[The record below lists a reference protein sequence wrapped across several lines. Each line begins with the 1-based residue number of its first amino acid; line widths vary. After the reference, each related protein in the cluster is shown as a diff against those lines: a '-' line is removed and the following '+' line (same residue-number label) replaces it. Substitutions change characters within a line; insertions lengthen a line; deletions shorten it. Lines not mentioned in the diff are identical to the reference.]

1 MFKFLRK
8 YSVWILGFGGTLL
21 LIAFLA
27 PNVIQ
32 QLAQRAGYAG
42 TTQATVGDGE
52 VVGYEEWQKNVSES
66 QIIDRLGSTIPGV
79 GKLESPSHW
88 FLLTREADLA
98 GLTPPIQ
105 AVGIDEVTLLNIARN
120 AGARPQQVL
129 EALAH
134 LQGVQRLAQLYQTAG
149 RFSDRRIHN
158 AASAL
163 LSSAEIETVVIP
175 ATPEDNG
182 SFSPEAMEAQFE
194 AWADTPVG
202 EGDHGFGYKLP
213 DRFKIEWLTIP
224 VNTITEA
231 TKGSD
236 EFSTREQR
244 KYWRRNESNPNFPAI
259 GSTDTIPAEVSN
271 AYLQELTAKTRSAIA
286 RSATEQLRKPRR
298 GLDEANGFSVL
309 PANWDDL
316 NVSFEQLASSLQA
329 EFALSLPEYGA
340 NAQWVSTTDASTVPV
355 IGSAQAINLGDFPV
369 NMQTLVSSAMEFD
382 KDGVYRIQESVAS
395 PLIETATG
403 DLLVFRLTETDPAR
417 RPHTVEEV
425 QKDVEHDLGR
435 IARWEALQ
443 AETDLIEQLARE
455 QGLLAAS
462 IQYDALVNP
471 ARTVSMV
478 ETGIPAILDP
488 ATARPLM
495 TQSIAQRLSAGQQI
509 KDMVS
514 AIPALKQVDSETIQM
529 ITEHAT
535 NLPID
540 TPVVSLP
547 LGEQIFIVPSEENM
561 ALVLVRITNT
571 TPASKELATDLSGG
585 TSRILQSMLSFDEL
599 GGAESITDTF
609 SFETLAERHNF
620 KRGSRDEEVVQDED
634 SVN

>member
-52 VVGYEEWQKNVSES
+52 VVDYDQWQQNLGES
-66 QIIDRLGSTIPGV
+66 QIIDRLGSAIPGV

-88 FLLTREADLA
+88 FLLAREADQA

-105 AVGIDEVTLLNIARN
+105 AVAIDEATLLNIARN
-120 AGARPQQVL
+120 AGASPQQVL
-129 EALAH
+129 QALAH
-134 LQGVQRLAQLYQTAG
+134 LQGVQRLAQLYQSAG
-149 RFSDRRIHN
+149 RFSDRRLHS
-158 AASAL
+158 AANSL
-163 LSSAEIETVVIP
+163 LSSAEVETVVIS
-175 ATPEDNG
+175 ASPENNG
-182 SFSPEAMEAQFE
+182 SFSNDAMQTQFD

-213 DRFKIEWLTIP
+213 DRFKIEWVTIP
-224 VNTITEA
+224 SSAITEA
-231 TKGSD
+231 TKNGD

-259 GSTDTIPAEVSN
+259 GSTDAIPAEVSD

-286 RSATEQLRKPRR
+286 RSASEQLRKPRR
-298 GLDEANGFSVL
+298 GLPEVNGFAVL
-309 PANWDDL
+309 PENWNDAMI
-316 NVSFEQLASSLQA
+316 SFEQMATALQA
-329 EFALSLPEYGA
+329 EFALSLPDYGA
-340 NAQWVSTTDASTVPV
+340 NAEWVATADTASVPV
-355 IGSAQAINLGDFPV
+355 IGSIQATNLGEVPV
-369 NMQTLVSSAMEFD
+369 SLQTLVSSAKEFNNE
-382 KDGVYRIQESVAS
+382 GVYRIQKNVAS
-395 PLIETATG
+395 PVIETSSG
-403 DLLVFRLTETDPAR
+403 DLLVFRLTDTDPTR
-417 RPHTVEEV
+417 KPNSVDEV
-425 QKDVEHDLGR
+425 KDSVSHDLGR

-462 IQYDALVNP
+462 IQYDAIVNP

-478 ETGIPAILDP
+478 DTGIPAILDA

-495 TQSIAQRLSAGQQI
+495 TQSIAQRLSAGQSI
-509 KDMVS
+509 DDMVS
-514 AIPALKQVDSETIQM
+514 AIPALKQVDRDAIQA
-529 ITEHAT
+529 ITKKA
-535 NLPID
+535 NMLPLD
-540 TPVVSLP
+540 TPVASLP
-547 LGEQIFIVPSEENM
+547 VSEQIFIVPSDENM

-571 TPASKELATDLSGG
+571 TPASKELAADLSGG
-585 TSRILQSMLSFDEL
+585 NSAILQSMLSFDEL
-599 GGAESITDTF
+599 GGANSITDTF
-609 SFETLAERHNF
+609 SFETLVERHNF
-620 KRGSRDEEVVQDED
+620 ERGSSDDETTEEPTEV
-634 SVN
+634 N